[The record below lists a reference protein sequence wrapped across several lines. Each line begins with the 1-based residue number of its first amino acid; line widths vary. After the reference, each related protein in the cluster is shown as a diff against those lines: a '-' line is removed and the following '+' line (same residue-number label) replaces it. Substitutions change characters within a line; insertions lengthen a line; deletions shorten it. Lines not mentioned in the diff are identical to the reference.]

1 MAPTSGRSPATL
13 TLPSSGTTEDVPRRV
28 RPSRTLA
35 DRIYRGAST
44 GGGVLT
50 LVLLVVIGWFLLK
63 QGLPELRQDG
73 WHFVTGTQ
81 WTSVGPFGIWAVM
94 YWTVVIALIAL
105 VLALPLSLAMALF
118 INEYAPP
125 GTRRLFTS
133 LVDLLAAVPS
143 LIYGLWGL
151 IFLQP
156 HLLGVSKWLTT
167 HLSFIPVF
175 QTSAPDYK
183 ASAFVAGV
191 VVALMIVPIITSV
204 TREVFSQAPPG
215 EKEAA
220 LAMGATRW
228 GMIRTVVLP
237 FGKGGII
244 GGSMLGLGRALGE
257 TIVVVLIISPTFVVS
272 RHVLQSGA
280 NSVSSLIALRIGDA
294 HGIAINALMAA
305 GLALFVMTL
314 LVNMVAAVVV
324 SRSRSGRGT
333 EI

>member
-1 MAPTSGRSPATL
+1 MTFAGTPTDVAQ
-13 TLPSSGTTEDVPRRV
+13 DVPRQV
-28 RPSRTLA
+28 RAGRTLA

-50 LVLLVVIGWFLLK
+50 LVLLVLIGWFLFQK
-63 QGLPELRQDG
+63 GLPELRQDG
-73 WHFVTGTQ
+73 VHFFTGTKFQ
-81 WTSVGPFGIWAVM
+81 AIAPFGIAAIV
-94 YWTVVIALIAL
+94 YWTVVIAVIGLVIAL
-105 VLALPLSLAMALF
+105 PVAIAMALF

-125 GTRRLFTS
+125 NLRRVFTS
-133 LVDLLAAVPS
+133 LIDLLAAVPS

-151 IFLQP
+151 TFLQP
-156 HLLGVSKWLTT
+156 RMEPISKWLTT
-167 HLSFIPVF
+167 HASFIPIF
-175 QTSAPDYK
+175 KTSEAQYK
-183 ASAFVAGV
+183 ASSFIVGV

-237 FGKGGII
+237 YGKGGII
-244 GGSMLGLGRALGE
+244 GGAMLGLGRALGE
-257 TIVVVLIISPTFVVS
+257 TIVVVLIISPTTIVS
-272 RHVLQSGA
+272 SHILQTGS
-280 NSVSSLIALRIGDA
+280 NSIASLIALQINDA
-294 HGIAINALMAA
+294 HGLKINALMAA

-314 LVNMVAAVVV
+314 FVNLIAAVVV
-324 SRSRSGRGT
+324 GRSRSGRGG

>member
-1 MAPTSGRSPATL
+1 MAPISGQEPATFAGA
-13 TLPSSGTTEDVPRRV
+13 SAGVIDDVPRSLRA
-28 RPSRTLA
+28 SRTLA

-44 GGGVLT
+44 GGGLLT
-50 LVLLVVIGWFLLK
+50 LVLLVLIGWFLLR
-63 QGLPELRQDG
+63 QGLPELRKDG
-73 WHFVTGTQ
+73 WHFITGSQ

-94 YWTVVIALIAL
+94 YWTIVIALIGL
-105 VLALPLSLAMALF
+105 VLALPLSIAMALF
-118 INEYAPP
+118 INEYSPP
-125 GTRRLFTS
+125 GARRIFTS

-151 IFLQP
+151 VFLQP
-156 HLLGVSKWLTT
+156 HLLGVSKWLST
-167 HLSFIPVF
+167 HLSFIPIF
-175 QTSAPDYK
+175 KTTTPDFK
-183 ASAFVAGV
+183 ASSFVAGV

-244 GGSMLGLGRALGE
+244 GGAMLGLGRALGE
-257 TIVVVLIISPTFVVS
+257 TIVVVLIISPIYTVNP
-272 RHVLQSGA
+272 HILQSGS
-280 NSVSSLIALRIGDA
+280 NSVASLIALRIGDA

-314 LVNMVAAVVV
+314 LVNMIAAVVV
-324 SRSRSGRGT
+324 SRSRSGAGT